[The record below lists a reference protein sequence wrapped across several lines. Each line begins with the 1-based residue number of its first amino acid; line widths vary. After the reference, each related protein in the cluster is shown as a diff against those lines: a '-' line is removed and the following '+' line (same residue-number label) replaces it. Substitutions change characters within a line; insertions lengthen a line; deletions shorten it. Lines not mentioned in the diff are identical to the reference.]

1 MEKTFR
7 VGNNEFSGLFI
18 YLHDTFSLFD
28 FQCDFSLSFS
38 LCYPVHSTN
47 VYGFTYRIKIFI
59 TQTYKSTYFFS
70 SLHDYFKLYTIMNT
84 KCPNKS
90 QNLVET
96 QFITIM
102 SNWNFDYFF
111 RNFYFRNP
119 KIAYSSTKRRRRS
132 IKEVNFEN
140 CPIKVDL
147 IPTWLVS
154 SDFGVW
160 AFLREL

>member
-7 VGNNEFSGLFI
+7 VGNNEFPGYLF
-18 YLHDTFSLFD
+18 YLFTYMTHFLCLI

-59 TQTYKSTYFFS
+59 TQTYKSTYFF
-70 SLHDYFKLYTIMNT
+70 LVLCMITNLTRLIMNT

-96 QFITIM
+96 HCITIM
-102 SNWNFDYFF
+102 IKSQIETWIIFSGIFTSAIQKLLIVL
-111 RNFYFRNP
+111 P
-119 KIAYSSTKRRRRS
+119 KEEGEALK
-132 IKEVNFEN
+132 K
-140 CPIKVDL
+140 
-147 IPTWLVS
+147 
-154 SDFGVW
+154 
-160 AFLREL
+160 